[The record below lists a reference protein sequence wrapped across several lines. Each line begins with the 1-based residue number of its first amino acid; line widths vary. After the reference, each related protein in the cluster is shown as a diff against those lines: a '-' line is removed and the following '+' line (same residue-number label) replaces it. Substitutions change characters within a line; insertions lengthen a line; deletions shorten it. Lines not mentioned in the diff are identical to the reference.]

1 MPYIVNDSLGLT
13 NPFRVAGPLTVE
25 PLPAVRRMERQP
37 SIIDRRFAQ
46 QLVILIKFLP
56 TQIDVNPEV
65 FRIRKVFSHGL
76 IALKL
81 VKKEFE
87 ALDNIPN
94 ITV

>member
-1 MPYIVNDSLGLT
+1 
-13 NPFRVAGPLTVE
+13 
-25 PLPAVRRMERQP
+25 MERQP

-46 QLVILIKFLP
+46 QLVIIIKFLP
-56 TQIDVNPEV
+56 TQIDVNTEV
-65 FRIRKVFSHGL
+65 FGVGEVFSHGL

-94 ITV
+94 ITI